1 MKFSK
6 NWTLTSKVFS
16 PFTVDHALYA
26 RDALAKAIYG
36 HTFTWL
42 VNKINASMENKV
54 KRRMGDRSPSCTSEA
69 ANEVFF
75 LTLTPDSHQDSSQK
89 TVIGLLDI
97 YGFEVFCV
105 NR

>member
-1 MKFSK
+1 MKFAI
-6 NWTLTSKVFS
+6 NWTLTSQVLS

-42 VNKINASMENKV
+42 VNKINVSMENKV
-54 KRRMGDRSPSCTSEA
+54 RRGMADRSPSSASEPM
-69 ANEVFF
+69 NEGFSSSPRS
-75 LTLTPDSHQDSSQK
+75 LQDSSQK

>member
-1 MKFSK
+1 MKFAI
-6 NWTLTSKVFS
+6 NWTLTSKVLS

-42 VNKINASMENKV
+42 VNKINASIENKV
-54 KRRMGDRSPSCTSEA
+54 RRGMADRSLSSTSKPR
-69 ANEVFF
+69 VSSS
-75 LTLTPDSHQDSSQK
+75 PCSHQDSSHK